1 MKQDENKNPVESI
14 MTEAMSK
21 LKSVIDVNTVVG
33 NPITTFDGTT
43 IIPISKVSAGFV
55 AGGGEYNQNKEMK
68 KNANL
73 DFPFAGGSGTG
84 FSINPVGF
92 LVETKEGLRL
102 INIDSKSPYEN
113 ILEIVKNMTDKI
125 NNK

>member
-1 MKQDENKNPVESI
+1 MKQEDNKNPVESI
-14 MTEAMSK
+14 MAEAMSK
-21 LKSVIDVNTVVG
+21 LKSVIDVNTVIG

-43 IIPISKVSAGFV
+43 IIPISKVSAGFI
-55 AGGGEYNQNKEMK
+55 AGGGEYNQSKDMK

-92 LVETKEGLRL
+92 LVETSSGLKL
-102 INIDSKSPYEN
+102 INIDNKSAYESV
-113 ILEIVKNMTDKI
+113 LEIVKNVTEKL
-125 NNK
+125 NK

>member
-1 MKQDENKNPVESI
+1 MKQDEIKNPVEAI
-14 MTEAMSK
+14 MAEAMSK
-21 LKSVIDVNTVVG
+21 LKSVIDVNTVIG

-43 IIPISKVSAGFV
+43 IIPISKVSAGFI
-55 AGGGEYNQNKEMK
+55 AGGGEYNQTKDMK

-92 LVETKEGLRL
+92 LVETSSGLKL
-102 INIDSKSPYEN
+102 INIDNKSAYEN
-113 ILEIVKNMTDKI
+113 VLEIVKNVTEKLS
-125 NNK
+125 K

>member
-1 MKQDENKNPVESI
+1 MKQEENKNPVESI

-43 IIPISKVSAGFV
+43 IIPISKVSAGFI
-55 AGGGEYNQNKEMK
+55 AGGGEYNQNKDMK
-68 KNANL
+68 KNKDL

-92 LVETKEGLRL
+92 LVQNNNGLKL
-102 INIDSKSPYEN
+102 ISIDNKSAYEN
-113 ILEIVKNMTDKI
+113 MLEIVKNVTDKL
-125 NNK
+125 KK

>member
-1 MKQDENKNPVESI
+1 MKQDDRKNPVEEI

-43 IIPISKVSAGFV
+43 IIPISKVSAGFI
-55 AGGGEYNQNKEMK
+55 AGGGEYNQSKDMK
-68 KNANL
+68 KNNNL

-92 LVETKEGLRL
+92 LVETASGLKL
-102 INIDSKSPYEN
+102 ISIDNKSAYES
-113 ILEIVKNMTDKI
+113 ILEIVKNVTEKMK
-125 NNK
+125 K

>member
-1 MKQDENKNPVESI
+1 MKQAENKNPVESI

>member
-1 MKQDENKNPVESI
+1 MKQDETKNNKVEQI

-43 IIPISKVSAGFV
+43 IIPISKVSAGFI
-55 AGGGEYNQNKEMK
+55 AGGGEFNQNKDMK
-68 KNANL
+68 KNKDL

-84 FSINPVGF
+84 FSINPIGF
-92 LVETKEGLRL
+92 LVETKNGIKL
-102 INIDSKSPYEN
+102 INIDNKSSYEN
-113 ILEIVKNMTDKI
+113 ILEIIKNVTDKI
-125 NNK
+125 NK

>member
-1 MKQDENKNPVESI
+1 MREENKNPVESI
-14 MTEAMSK
+14 MAEAMSK

-43 IIPISKVSAGFV
+43 IIPISKVSAGFI
-55 AGGGEYNQNKEMK
+55 AGGGEYNQSKDMK
-68 KNANL
+68 KNNNL

-92 LVETKEGLRL
+92 LVETSSGLKF
-102 INIDSKSPYEN
+102 IGIDDKSAYEN
-113 ILEIVKNMTDKI
+113 LLEIMKNVTEKI
-125 NNK
+125 SK

>member
-1 MKQDENKNPVESI
+1 MKNEEVKSNKIEQI

-33 NPITTFDGTT
+33 SPITTFDGTT
-43 IIPISKVSAGFV
+43 IIPISKVSAGFI
-55 AGGGEYNQNKEMK
+55 AGGGEYNQTKDMK
-68 KNANL
+68 KNASL

-92 LVETKEGLRL
+92 LVETSSGIKL
-102 INIDSKSPYEN
+102 INIDNKSAYEN
-113 ILEIVKNMTDKI
+113 ILEIVKNVTDNIK
-125 NNK
+125 K

>member
-1 MKQDENKNPVESI
+1 MKQDETKNPVESI

-33 NPITTFDGTT
+33 NPITTFEGTT
-43 IIPISKVSAGFV
+43 IIPISKVSAGFI
-55 AGGGEYNQNKEMK
+55 AGGGEYNQTKEMK
-68 KNANL
+68 KNCNL

-92 LVETKEGLRL
+92 LVETAEGLKL
-102 INIDSKSPYEN
+102 VNIDNKSAYEN
-113 ILEIVKNMTDKI
+113 ILEIIKNVTDKI
-125 NNK
+125 NK

>member
-1 MKQDENKNPVESI
+1 MKKEDNVNPVESI
-14 MTEAMSK
+14 MAEAMSK
-21 LKSVIDVNTVVG
+21 LKSVIDVNTVIG

-43 IIPISKVSAGFV
+43 IIPISKVSAGFI
-55 AGGGEYNQNKEMK
+55 AGGGEYNQNKDMK

-92 LVETKEGLRL
+92 LVETSNGLKL
-102 INIDSKSPYEN
+102 INIDNKSAYEN
-113 ILEIVKNMTDKI
+113 VLEIVKNVTDKL
-125 NNK
+125 NK

>member
-43 IIPISKVSAGFV
+43 IIPISKVSAGFI

-68 KNANL
+68 KNTNL